1 MVKNHFRNL
10 YITVGLHECQNVVPR
25 PKESTNDK
33 QTKAS
38 GKIFTK
44 ISF

>member
-1 MVKNHFRNL
+1 MKNKYRNL
-10 YITVGLHECQNVVPR
+10 YITVGLHDCQNVVPR

-33 QTKAS
+33 QRKTP

-44 ISF
+44 SAF